1 MKTPAVS
8 VSRRRTLAAVAGASA
23 LAGLRVAAAAVPVR
37 GAGAAAPIRIGQSLP
52 LTGPL
57 AAVVKPIAE
66 GQKALLDELNAEG
79 GVRGAPIEL
88 LTLDDGAQPD
98 RTATNTHR
106 LIEEDKVTALF
117 GYAFVPGLLRAL
129 PLANE
134 KGVPLLGVYNGAD
147 IARTK
152 DNPSLF
158 TTTASL
164 ADEVSAMVRNLASL
178 NSRKLALAFQNNELG
193 RYMRPLVEAAVQQ
206 QQGSL
211 VITVPLEP
219 DGSNASE
226 AAQAVAAKAPEAI
239 LLLAA
244 GAAVLGFMKSLPASA
259 RVSVYALSLAGTTAL
274 LEQIGPAARGMAF
287 TQVVPYP
294 QRQTTPLTRR
304 FAASMAKARL
314 EPTYDRMWG
323 YLNAS
328 VLAETLK
335 RSGANPTPATV
346 YAALEKMT
354 DLDIGGYRL
363 SYGPNRH
370 HGSSFVEITVV
381 DHKGRFVR

>member
-1 MKTPAVS
+1 MSAFS
-8 VSRRRTLAAVAGASA
+8 VSRRRTLAAVASVGTLGS
-23 LAGLRVAAAAVPVR
+23 LAPIV
-37 GAGAAAPIRIGQSLP
+37 GAATSVRIGQSLP

-57 AAVVKPIAE
+57 GSVVKPIAE

-79 GVRGAPIEL
+79 GVRGARIEL

-98 RTATNTHR
+98 STAANTRR
-106 LIEEDKVTALF
+106 LIEDESVTALF

-147 IARTK
+147 IARTPA
-152 DNPSLF
+152 NPSLF

-164 ADEVSAMVRNLASL
+164 ADEVAAMVRNLASL
-178 NSRKLALAFQNNELG
+178 NTRKFALAFQNNELG
-193 RYMRPLVEAAVQQ
+193 SYMRPLVEAAVQKH
-206 QQGSL
+206 QGSL
-211 VITVPLEP
+211 LATVPLQP
-219 DGSNASE
+219 DGSNAAQ
-226 AAQAVAAKAPEAI
+226 AAQEIAARAPEAI

-244 GAAVLGFMKSLPASA
+244 GAPVLGFMKALTPSA

-287 TQVVPYP
+287 TQVVPFP
-294 QRQTTPLTRR
+294 LRQTTPLTRR
-304 FAASMAKARL
+304 FTAAMTKAGL
-314 EPTYDRMWG
+314 APTYDRMWG

-328 VLAETLK
+328 VLAETL
-335 RSGANPTPATV
+335 RRTGPNPTPASV
-346 YAALEKMT
+346 YSTLEKMS
-354 DLDIGGYRL
+354 DVDIGGYRL
-363 SYGPNRH
+363 SFGPNRH

-381 DHKGRFVR
+381 DQYGKFLR